1 MFSSPQSQFIAKMS
15 RTSAVC
21 LVALVIALLYT
32 IFTKPRVGLVIEIK
46 TGQGIQGI
54 ISKSREGRDFYE
66 WLGIP
71 YAEPPVGELR
81 YAVSYFVF

>member
-1 MFSSPQSQFIAKMS
+1 MS

-21 LVALVIALLYT
+21 LVVLVIALLYT

-54 ISKSREGRDFYE
+54 ISKSRDGRDFYE